1 MVSKARRTGRGA
13 AQQSGVP
20 AIFQILADATLEE
33 INDMVDRAKAAQVRK
48 QREVDEAEAR
58 RKADEQ
64 RQAEAEVKK
73 KADEDVKKKADEEA
87 RRLAQE
93 QEERDTDEGT
103 RVSKRRQKK
112 KQVAKAPKWKTDSVP
127 GPSKRTK
134 GAITDGED
142 EDEGEVNDP

>member
-1 MVSKARRTGRGA
+1 MVSKARCTGCGM

-20 AIFQILADATLEE
+20 AIFQIPADTTLEE
-33 INDMVDRAKAAQVRK
+33 INNMVDRVKAAQVQK
-48 QREVDEAEAR
+48 QREVDKAEAR

-64 RQAEAEVKK
+64 RQVEVEAKK
-73 KADEDVKKKADEEA
+73 KADEDAKKKVDEEA

-103 RVSKRRQKK
+103 RVLKRRQKK
-112 KQVAKAPKWKTDSVP
+112 KQVAKAPKWKRDSVP
-127 GPSKRTK
+127 GLSKQTK

-142 EDEGEVNDP
+142 EGEGEVNNL

>member
-1 MVSKARRTGRGA
+1 MVSKARRTGRGT

-20 AIFQILADATLEE
+20 AIFQIPADATLEE
-33 INDMVDRAKAAQVRK
+33 INDMVDRAKAAQVQK
-48 QREVDEAEAR
+48 QWEVDEAEAR

-64 RQAEAEVKK
+64 WQAEVEAKK
-73 KADEDVKKKADEEA
+73 KADEEAKKKVDEEA

-112 KQVAKAPKWKTDSVP
+112 KQVAKAPKQKRDSVP
-127 GPSKRTK
+127 GLSK
-134 GAITDGED
+134 
-142 EDEGEVNDP
+142 